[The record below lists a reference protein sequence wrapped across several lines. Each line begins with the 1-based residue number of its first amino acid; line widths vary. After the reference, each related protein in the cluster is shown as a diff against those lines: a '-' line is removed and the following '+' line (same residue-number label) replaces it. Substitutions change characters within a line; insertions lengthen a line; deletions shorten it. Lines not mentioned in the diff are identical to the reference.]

1 MKKTRILA
9 IDDDVNA
16 TRMVKLALEG
26 TGRYEVWQLND
37 SAGAVAV
44 AREVRPDLILLD
56 IRMPGAEG
64 VEVAFQIRSDQELQ
78 RTPVVFLTSL
88 VSEQEAI
95 TDGTPV
101 GAFHFVAKPPRLQ
114 RLIACIESNLEM
126 AHIADPLSTERN
138 FYEKKPN
145 PGH

>member
-16 TRMVKLALEG
+16 TRMVKLALER

-56 IRMPGAEG
+56 IRMPGVEG
-64 VEVAFQIRSDQELQ
+64 AEVAFQIRSDQELQ

-88 VSEQEAI
+88 VSEREAI
-95 TDGTPV
+95 GDGTPV
-101 GAFHFVAKPPRLQ
+101 GAFHFIAKPPRLQ

-126 AHIADPLSTERN
+126 AHIADSYSPEGI
-138 FYEKKPN
+138 FHEEE
-145 PGH
+145 

>member
-1 MKKTRILA
+1 MKRTRILA

-44 AREVRPDLILLD
+44 AREVKPDLILLD

-64 VEVAFQIRSDQELQ
+64 AEVAFQIRSDRELQ

-88 VSEQEAI
+88 VTEQEAI
-95 TDGTPV
+95 TDGTPF

-126 AHIADPLSTERN
+126 AHIADPLTTEGISH
-138 FYEKKPN
+138 EQEPN

>member
-1 MKKTRILA
+1 
-9 IDDDVNA
+9 
-16 TRMVKLALEG
+16 MVKLALER

-44 AREVRPDLILLD
+44 ARKVKPDLILLD
-56 IRMPGAEG
+56 VRMPGAEG
-64 VEVAFQIRSDQELQ
+64 AEVAFQIRSDQELQ
-78 RTPVVFLTSL
+78 RTPVVFLTAL
-88 VSEQEAI
+88 VSEQESI

-126 AHIADPLSTERN
+126 AHIADPLATERIS
-138 FYEKKPN
+138 P
-145 PGH
+145 